1 MVDVLVS
8 EHFGWWLGLIMVIRA
23 ICFMILGSQNLNF
36 ENTEKWAVVLARYIV
51 YMLIIKGIHE
61 GCSLAV
67 SSVEAPE
74 ELKAAWRRCKLYVL
88 LLAAP
93 LACLLYYRQSVLRD
107 DFMFMFVAHLLT
119 KLSEMEQ
126 PYSIINYG
134 TGMAY
139 SFYEGYLAHI
149 MPSDGTEKFV
159 GFQENINIFEA
170 NQGVVFPVK
179 RLFLVITKSLYCP
192 PDLKH
197 FNKTNPDL
205 PYLEACQSLKEV
217 EKDVAGVKN
226 RTYRNSAYA
235 IYRKH
240 KRPVYLAAECA
251 TPLHTLYR
259 VLQKK
264 TVYEELADVEPAE
277 LVHDFCTTLRSIVQ
291 KNPES
296 RDKCELVFYDDLDK
310 NQNLAD
316 VLLDKIRELEPDF
329 ENMIMKRE

>member
-1 MVDVLVS
+1 MVKNNNKIFIYGIEIL
-8 EHFGWWLGLIMVIRA
+8 FA
-23 ICFMILGSQNLNF
+23 IGISLGSQSLHL
-36 ENTEKWAVVLARYIV
+36 ENMEWAVVVARYTAYI
-51 YMLIIKGIHE
+51 LLIKGFHA
-61 GCSLAV
+61 GCSLSV
-67 SSVEAPE
+67 SIVQTKEKPS
-74 ELKAAWRRCKLYVL
+74 LSTLWRRCKSYVL
-88 LLAAP
+88 LLAAA
-93 LACLLYYRQSVLRD
+93 LACLLHFRQRVLRED
-107 DFMFMFVAHLLT
+107 FLFMFIAHLLT
-119 KLSEMEQ
+119 KYPELEQ
-126 PYSIINYG
+126 TYPTINYG
-134 TGMAY
+134 MGMAY

-226 RTYRNSAYA
+226 RTYRNSAYV

-264 TVYEELADVEPAE
+264 TVYEELVDVEPTA
-277 LVHDFCTTLRSIVQ
+277 LVRDFCSTLRSIVH

-316 VLLDKIRELEPDF
+316 ILLDKIRELEPDF